1 MKKTVVIFTDFE
13 SAREMPNQIG
23 YDCGIAACYL
33 DGTILEEHNL
43 VNGDVF
49 YGASDEMQSCY
60 YAQKLPKYHEAIAD
74 GRRTVVNTY
83 QLKKLFADLMEKYD
97 TNIVCAYNT
106 GFDKRCGN
114 NTEAFATAGKY
125 KYLFP
130 YGTEFWDAWLM
141 AKDTICQMASYR
153 KFCEENGFMTKHK
166 TPRPQ
171 TKAET
176 VYAFITQNP
185 DFQEEHQGL
194 DDVRIEVAIMAA
206 CIRKH
211 KKMRRILGTKKDAQ
225 K

>member
-1 MKKTVVIFTDFE
+1 MKKNILFLDFE
-13 SAREMPNQIG
+13 TAREMPGQIG
-23 YDCGIAACYL
+23 YDCGIAMCRL

-49 YGASDEMQSCY
+49 YGAKDEMKSCY
-60 YAQKLPKYHEAIAD
+60 YAAKLPKYHAAIAD
-74 GRRTVVNTY
+74 GRRKVINTY
-83 QLKKLFADLMEKYD
+83 QLKKLIAELMEKYN

-106 GFDKRCGN
+106 GFDRRAGN
-114 NTEAFATAGKY
+114 NTEEFATGGKY

-141 AKDTICQMASYR
+141 AKDTICQMASYKR
-153 KFCEENGFMTKHK
+153 FCEENGFMTKHK

-176 VYAFITQNP
+176 VYAFITGDPN
-185 DFQEEHQGL
+185 FKEEHQGL

-211 KKMRRILGTKKDAQ
+211 KKMRRVLGTKKE
-225 K
+225 

>member
-1 MKKTVVIFTDFE
+1 MANKKNVIFIDFE

-23 YDCGIAACYL
+23 YDCGIAVCHL
-33 DGTILEEHNL
+33 DGKILEEYNL

-49 YGASDEMQSCY
+49 YGAKEDMKSCY
-60 YAQKLPKYHEAIAD
+60 YAEKLPKYYRAIKD
-74 GRRTVVNTY
+74 GRRKVVNTY
-83 QLKKLFADLMEKYD
+83 QLKRLLADLCERYH
-97 TNIVCAYNT
+97 TNVICAYNT

-114 NTEAFATAGKY
+114 NTEVFATDGKY

-141 AKDTICQMASYR
+141 AKDTICQMKSYR
-153 KFCEENGFMTKHK
+153 TFCEENGFMTKHK

-176 VYAFITQNP
+176 VYAFLQKDPN
-185 DFQEEHQGL
+185 FKEEHQGL

-211 KKMRRILGTKKDAQ
+211 QKMRRVLGTKKDS
-225 K
+225 